1 MLANEQVDP
10 NERILDIHVAKGGLS
25 ERCWMHPLSSRL
37 RRRGFQPLIGI
48 YFGSI
53 CLVFIVLINWRY
65 YKKWDK
71 LDDSQRGVLKALL
84 FATSIAVVG
93 SILRLVGAI

>member
-1 MLANEQVDP
+1 MIEDFKEARREFFNFVLPEWLDP
-10 NERILDIHVAKGGLS
+10 
-25 ERCWMHPLSSRL
+25 
-37 RRRGFQPLIGI
+37 I